1 MVEPKS
7 RRKASYA
14 IGLPRRIAAPAQSV
28 VRLLGSATA
37 ACPARPMSGPS
48 APYPDAIPVSQE
60 SGTLRLRGRLPS
72 HCCVDALDGTR
83 KIILRDLTIDGRF

>member
-48 APYPDAIPVSQE
+48 ALYSDAIPVSQE

-72 HCCVDALDGTR
+72 RWRVDALDRAHIGPA
-83 KIILRDLTIDGRF
+83 